1 MIAFVPLSMID
12 PAEFQ
17 ALWADPRVVTHMPLA
32 DPEPWTV
39 DDVREWVAGKDAF
52 KVATEL
58 FYVNVQV
65 LQANGRP

>member
-1 MIAFVPLSMID
+1 MIQPTTDWKSM
-12 PAEFQ
+12 
-17 ALWADPRVVTHMPLA
+17 
-32 DPEPWTV
+32 
-39 DDVREWVAGKDAF
+39 EWSAGKDAF